1 MTQSTQDHAPDRERM
16 RRALRLGNRVYQD
29 VDHEMGAWLDIDR
42 DSRVLDAGCGVGGM
56 ATVLASR
63 AGALVAIDLDPEH
76 VRETGERIE
85 EAGLSGTAS
94 TRVDD
99 ITALDDP
106 DGSFDLVWCSRVIHH
121 LPDMLDGVR
130 ELARVAK
137 RGGAVAI
144 REGGLGFRVLPD
156 EIGVGG
162 RWFEDRLAAAGVGRF
177 SPPRNAENGRTPYPF
192 GWSQL
197 LIDAGLTDVRGKTF
211 TFDSLSPLT
220 DDEQAWIEF
229 HWRRWLTHDESR
241 AALSDEDAEVIETL
255 LDPDSP
261 HYMFARSDLHLRSA
275 TTVYTGI
282 KP

>member
-1 MTQSTQDHAPDRERM
+1 MTQSTHQQTPDRERM
-16 RRALRLGNRVYQD
+16 RVALRLGNRVYRE
-29 VDHEMGAWLDIDR
+29 VDHEAGAWLDVDR
-42 DSRVLDAGCGVGGM
+42 DARVLDAGCGVGGM
-56 ATVLASR
+56 ATVLAAL
-63 AGALVAIDLDPEH
+63 AGELVAVDLDPEH
-76 VRETGERIE
+76 VRETGECIAV
-85 EAGLSGTAS
+85 AGFSGTAS
-94 TRVDD
+94 TRVAD

-121 LPDMLDGVR
+121 LSDMLAGVR
-130 ELARVAK
+130 EPARVAK
-137 RGGAVAI
+137 PGGTVAI
-144 REGGLGFRVLPD
+144 REGGFGFRVLPD
-156 EIGVGG
+156 EVGIGG

-197 LIDAGLTDVRGKTF
+197 LRDAGLTDVRGKTF

-220 DDEQAWIEF
+220 DDEQSWIEF

-255 LDPDSP
+255 LDPEST
-261 HYMFARSDLHLRSA
+261 HYLFARTDLHLRSA
-275 TTVYTGI
+275 TTVYTGV